1 MIAISSTQNRAM
13 PTHFNNTLP
22 PVGPKL
28 LLKLENNEY
37 KVVTRPNWIT
47 KQDNQVAFIEVDTE
61 IMFYIEKSR
70 IWWTYP

>member
-1 MIAISSTQNRAM
+1 MTATLSMQNQAM

-28 LLKLENNEY
+28 LLRLGADEY
-37 KVVTRPNWIT
+37 VKATRPNWIT
-47 KQDNQVAFIEVDTE
+47 RQDHLVPFHKEDGEV
-61 IMFYIEKSR
+61 FYLEKSR